1 MINDNVNKKNAMYVK
16 KSYIWSSST
25 CSCKNRKQLASIMDD
40 LSITRD
46 EVIESQNEE
55 TNLNENKA
63 IYKTQYILLAFLLI
77 TIALLIALTIFC

>member
-1 MINDNVNKKNAMYVK
+1 
-16 KSYIWSSST
+16 
-25 CSCKNRKQLASIMDD
+25 MDD
-40 LSITRD
+40 LSLTRD